1 MKGGTL
7 LIFTYWGSLI
17 ILIPGIIFTIWAQM
31 KVRSSFSRYSQV
43 QSSIGTT
50 GAKAARYLLD
60 QSGLH
65 SIPVEQVAGQMTDH
79 YDPRKQAVRLSQSTF
94 NKSSVAALGIVAH
107 EIGHVLQQKDGYFP
121 FLLRSALV
129 PVAQFGSNFAW
140 IVFFGGLIASM
151 PIMIN
156 IGIWLFVAVVLF
168 SIITLPVE
176 FNASSRA
183 LHLMETSLL
192 MATDEKKMT
201 KQVLNAAALTYL
213 AGTLMAILN
222 LVRMIA
228 IARD

>member
-1 MKGGTL
+1 M
-7 LIFTYWGSLI
+7 IFTYWGSLI
-17 ILIPGIIFTIWAQM
+17 ILIPGIAFTIWAQM
-31 KVRSSFSRYSQV
+31 RVRSSFSRYSQV
-43 QSSIGTT
+43 QSSTGLT

-65 SIPVEQVAGQMTDH
+65 SVPVEQISGQMTDH

-94 NKSSVAALGIVAH
+94 NKRSVAALGIVAH

-121 FLLRSALV
+121 FLIRSSLV

-140 IVFFGGLIASM
+140 IVFFLGIIASI

-156 IGIWLFVAVVLF
+156 VGIWLFVAVVLF
-168 SIITLPVE
+168 SIVTLPVE

-192 MATDEKKMT
+192 MAEDEKKIA
-201 KQVLNAAALTYL
+201 KRVLNAAALTYM